1 MFEEYPT
8 IIEIKKEAS
17 LKQIDMLQ
25 KMNPKSIIVF
35 EDSFESR
42 WLNENI
48 NNYNDVDNL
57 KKGLRLV
64 KNKI

>member
-48 NNYNDVDNL
+48 NNYNDVDSL
-57 KKGLRLV
+57 REGLRV
-64 KNKI
+64 MEK